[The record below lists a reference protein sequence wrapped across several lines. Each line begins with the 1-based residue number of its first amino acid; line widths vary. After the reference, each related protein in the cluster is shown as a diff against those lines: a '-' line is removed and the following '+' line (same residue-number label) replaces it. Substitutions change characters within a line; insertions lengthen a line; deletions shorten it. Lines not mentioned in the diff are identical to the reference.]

1 MKLNKKAAPAGGRKE
16 NKMDYKHC
24 CVVNADGVYQTF
36 VLVLLE
42 QNEEGETTEN
52 VQGYKLA
59 EGEQLIDAALPAMRQ
74 HAGTSG
80 FIRPKWDEDT
90 EAWIEAATAEQI
102 AAWETEHPDPVSLE
116 EKRAAKIAEMSAA
129 CNAAINAGTTVQMP
143 DGTQEAFTYSTA
155 DQANVSEMFMA
166 CLMGAESYPYH
177 ANDEACKS
185 YTAAEIMAIYG
196 TLSMYKTGQLTY
208 HNQLKQ
214 YINALET
221 AQEVQ
226 AVTYGQE
233 LTGEYLVAYGTL
245 MQEAQAQMQAVI
257 SKVGGANA
265 GG

>member
-1 MKLNKKAAPAGGRKE
+1 MQENTSKVYVMTDEQNRIIRCEGGYTTPKNLTGWILIDQGTGDKYDLCQRHYFAGGLYTDTTPSIPRFKL
-16 NKMDYKHC
+16 
-24 CVVNADGVYQTF
+24 VDGAP
-36 VLVLLE
+36 VLRSD
-42 QNEEGETTEN
+42 EE
-52 VQGYKLA
+52 
-59 EGEQLIDAALPAMRQ
+59 
-74 HAGTSG
+74 
-80 FIRPKWDEDT
+80 
-90 EAWIEAATAEQI
+90 IEADRQPNI
-102 AAWETEHPDPVSLE
+102 ADL
-116 EKRAAKIAEMSAA
+116 RAAKTAEMSAA

-177 ANDEACKS
+177 ANDEPCQS

-214 YINALET
+214 YIGTLET
-221 AQEVQ
+221 VQEVQ

-257 SKVGGANA
+257 SKVGGADA
-265 GG
+265 TG

>member
-1 MKLNKKAAPAGGRKE
+1 MEQGKYIVYIRTDEHNRILAVNSSAFLTDTTGWTQIDEGLGDKYHHAQGNYFDGGL
-16 NKMDYKHC
+16 YT
-24 CVVNADGVYQTF
+24 ADGIPR
-36 VLVLLE
+36 
-42 QNEEGETTEN
+42 
-52 VQGYKLA
+52 YKLA
-59 EGEQLIDAALPAMRQ
+59 DGAPVLRSEE
-74 HAGTSG
+74 
-80 FIRPKWDEDT
+80 E
-90 EAWIEAATAEQI
+90 IEADRLPDL
-102 AAWETEHPDPVSLE
+102 ETV
-116 EKRAAKIAEMSAA
+116 RAAKIAEMSAA

-177 ANDEACKS
+177 ANGQPCQS
-185 YTAAEIMAIYG
+185 FTAAEIMSIYG

-221 AQEVQ
+221 VQEVQ

-233 LTGEYLVAYGTL
+233 LTGEYLAAYGTL